1 MQQFKDIRDLTLST
15 SELTIGSFDGIHLG
29 HQEIIRQ
36 LRHGSSD
43 GKSPIVVLTFFPH
56 PSVVLRG
63 RRPAF
68 YITSPEE
75 KARLLGKL
83 GVDIVITQ
91 PFDKTLSSIKATDF
105 LDLIEKQLN
114 FRGLWVGEDFALGH
128 RREGNIHYLEAASAK
143 RDFQLHIVPPV
154 QYDGEIVS
162 STRVRESLR
171 AGDVS
176 RVSNYLGRPFVIP
189 GKVTKGIGRGK
200 QLGIPTANLEI
211 WDERAYPGPGV
222 YACKA
227 TVGGEEWL
235 ALTNIG
241 VQLTFDNHL
250 DEPVVEVHFLDFSED
265 IYGEEITLSF
275 IERLRDERKFSD
287 PEELL
292 LQIERDIDRAKSILS
307 QN

>member
-1 MQQFKDIRDLTLST
+1 
-15 SELTIGSFDGIHLG
+15 
-29 HQEIIRQ
+29 
-36 LRHGSSD
+36 
-43 GKSPIVVLTFFPH
+43 
-56 PSVVLRG
+56 
-63 RRPAF
+63 
-68 YITSPEE
+68 
-75 KARLLGKL
+75 
-83 GVDIVITQ
+83 
-91 PFDKTLSSIKATDF
+91 
-105 LDLIEKQLN
+105 
-114 FRGLWVGEDFALGH
+114 
-128 RREGNIHYLEAASAK
+128 
-143 RDFQLHIVPPV
+143 
-154 QYDGEIVS
+154 
-162 STRVRESLR
+162 
-171 AGDVS
+171 
-176 RVSNYLGRPFVIP
+176 LGRPFVIP